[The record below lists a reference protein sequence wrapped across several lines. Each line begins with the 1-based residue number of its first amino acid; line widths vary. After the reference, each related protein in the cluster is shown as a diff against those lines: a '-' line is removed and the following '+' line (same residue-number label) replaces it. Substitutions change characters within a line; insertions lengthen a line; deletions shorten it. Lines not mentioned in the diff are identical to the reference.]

1 MKNFF
6 VVIIIIIT
14 LALILTGCSFPFINE
29 SRLSSENSESGQT
42 SNNNSQTDS
51 NAGSE
56 TSTPEPTLTP
66 VPDIRTI
73 SMVAVGNIFPHT
85 PQITQAH
92 IGDGKYDFKPS
103 FEYIK
108 PRLQQ
113 ADLVIADLET
123 SQAGPDISFL
133 GTKGYTSWP
142 TFNTPQELSVALK
155 DAGVDLMTLA
165 NNHSYDRGY
174 DGLMV
179 TLDYIRGLGIKTFG
193 AYKSQEERDDILIE
207 NHDGINIA
215 FIGYT
220 FSTNGIPVPE
230 GKEYTVNLVP
240 FFQEYSALITDIK
253 TARDRGADI
262 IAVFAHWG
270 EEHHSEPNPQYLRQV
285 ASDLALAGADLI
297 IGGHPKY
304 TQPIEWFFNENADGS
319 ERASMVI
326 YSQGNFLSNQFYP
339 ILPSHLVQF
348 HALMDISLS
357 KDMNTGKAWISDVN
371 YEITW
376 VHRDWRHRILP
387 LDEVFAGN
395 PSDYNLTESN
405 ISHLKDYYNRVVNAL
420 EAYGHTEDKAR
431 ALALFS

>member
-1 MKNFF
+1 MKQILK
-6 VVIIIIIT
+6 VVIIV
-14 LALILTGCSFPFINE
+14 LVVSVVLTGCSLSFFNK
-29 SRLSSENSESGQT
+29 SRLPSESSESNQT
-42 SNNNSQTDS
+42 SGNNSSTVS
-51 NAGSE
+51 NSKPQP
-56 TSTPEPTLTP
+56 TPTP
-66 VPDIRTI
+66 APDIRTVN
-73 SMVAVGNIFPHT
+73 MLAVGNIYPHS
-85 PQITQAH
+85 PQIIQAH

-108 PRLQQ
+108 PRLQK
-113 ADLVIADLET
+113 ADLVVADLET

-133 GTKGYTSWP
+133 GAKGYTSWP
-142 TFNTPQELSVALK
+142 VFNSPQELSVALK

-179 TLDYIRGLGIKTFG
+179 TLDHLRGIGVKTFG

-207 NHDGINIA
+207 NYDGINIA

-220 FSTNGIPVPE
+220 FSTNAIPVPT
-230 GKEYTVNLVP
+230 GKEYSVNLVP
-240 FFQEYSALITDIK
+240 FFQEYSALNTDIE
-253 TARDRGADI
+253 TARKRGADI

-270 EEHHSEPNPQYLRQV
+270 EEYHPEPNPQYLRQV
-285 ASDLALAGADLI
+285 AANLAKAGADLI

-304 TQPIEWFFNENADGS
+304 TQPIEWFFNKNTDGS

-326 YSQGNFLSNQFYP
+326 YSQGNFLSNQYYP
-339 ILPSHLVQF
+339 VLPSHLVQF

-376 VHRDWRHRILP
+376 VHRNWRHRILP
-387 LDEVFAGN
+387 LDEVFAGK
-395 PSDYNLTESN
+395 PSDYNLKDSD
-405 ISHLKDYYNRVVNAL
+405 IALLKDYYKRVTKTL
-420 EAYGHTEDKAR
+420 ESYGHTESKAKAQ
-431 ALALFS
+431 ALIH